1 MKLFLMKKTLVE
13 GEKIDKANE
22 ENAKVFSNFSLTLL
36 NTLIF
41 HNTIKQNIKDPVLK
55 AIIKYTIILV
65 LLQSSKGA
73 ILEIQFLIH
82 WKNDILN
89 EIKSLQVN
97 IATQDSYIP
106 TKHIKNILDFLVDFV
121 YIYVIWIVLYYC
133 IY

>member
-1 MKLFLMKKTLVE
+1 MKKTLVE

-82 WKNDILN
+82 WKNDISN

-97 IATQDSYIP
+97 IATQDSDIP

>member
-13 GEKIDKANE
+13 EEKIDKANE

-73 ILEIQFLIH
+73 LIR
-82 WKNDILN
+82 NSVSY
-89 EIKSLQVN
+89 SL
-97 IATQDSYIP
+97 
-106 TKHIKNILDFLVDFV
+106 KK
-121 YIYVIWIVLYYC
+121 
-133 IY
+133 

>member
-1 MKLFLMKKTLVE
+1 MKKTLVE

-97 IATQDSYIP
+97 IATQDSDIP

>member
-97 IATQDSYIP
+97 IATQDSDIP

>member
-1 MKLFLMKKTLVE
+1 MKKTLVE

-97 IATQDSYIP
+97 ITTQDSDIP